1 MKDIDRILERYFE
14 GESTLEEEQIL
25 RNYFGQPE
33 IEERHKIYAPIF
45 QFFITESSENSE
57 SDTKETIG
65 KKKKFNIKPW
75 ISIAASIAI
84 IVGLFMIFT
93 LRIDNSANKSIVYIN
108 GNKTTD
114 INIINDEALNSIE
127 NITDMDESIVESQI
141 DILDLFTE

>member
-1 MKDIDRILERYFE
+1 MKDIDKILERYFE

-65 KKKKFNIKPW
+65 KRQRFNIRPW

-84 IVGLFMIFT
+84 IVGLYIIFSPQ
-93 LRIDNSANKSIVYIN
+93 IENPNKSIVYIN

-114 INIINDEALNSIE
+114 INIINDEALNSID
-127 NITDMDESIVESQI
+127 NVTDMDESIVESQI